1 MTLEQAVKQSQG
13 EKHVYPDVFSD
24 SCGLDIVLPEDKL
37 HAIRSWGYTKGNP
50 KRRATLDI
58 TTFRGVS
65 FNAIHYY
72 GKIEIQG
79 VNMECDG
86 EPGHS
91 RMVFDDNIPLA
102 HYIYYLELTRPLSK
116 KEIDED
122 PERWGDYY
130 NEGDLT
136 NCFEAIGDVV
146 ALAKEIFRL
155 RFTGDWEFCVES
167 PYSRYNGKLDINE

>member
-1 MTLEQAVKQSQG
+1 
-13 EKHVYPDVFSD
+13 
-24 SCGLDIVLPEDKL
+24 
-37 HAIRSWGYTKGNP
+37 
-50 KRRATLDI
+50 
-58 TTFRGVS
+58 
-65 FNAIHYY
+65 
-72 GKIEIQG
+72 
-79 VNMECDG
+79 MECDG